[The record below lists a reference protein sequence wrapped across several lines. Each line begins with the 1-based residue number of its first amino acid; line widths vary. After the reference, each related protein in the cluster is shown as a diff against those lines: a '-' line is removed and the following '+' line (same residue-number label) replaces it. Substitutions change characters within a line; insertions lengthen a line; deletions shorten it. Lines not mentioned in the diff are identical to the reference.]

1 MLMNKSRGRG
11 RPRGTT
17 TTKAD
22 ILASARRLFLEHGY
36 DGVSLRAVAGD
47 TGVDVALISYYF
59 GSKKGL
65 FGAAMALGA
74 NPALLLAGELQGP
87 LNSLPERLVRT
98 VLHEWD
104 DPGTGPTLRS
114 FLEGIVRDPQV
125 ARIFGEMMEQE
136 MLPAIAGR
144 LGGGAD
150 ATRRAAI
157 ATSQLG
163 GMILSRYVIKVE
175 PLASMS
181 HAEVARRMAPG
192 LGAALAGPQ
201 RVRRT

>member
-47 TGVDVALISYYF
+47 AGVDVALISYYS

-98 VLHEWD
+98 VLHVWD

-157 ATSQLG
+157 ATSQLW